1 MIVLPGLTQKE
12 PAAMLAPLLIN
23 KHINYQIKEGFN
35 TLTVSNPPRKL
46 Q

>member
-1 MIVLPGLTQKE
+1 
-12 PAAMLAPLLIN
+12 MLAPLLNN